1 MITSFKTEQLGI
13 GFDFDIALEPNKQIY
28 CFIGKN
34 GIGKTQLLENM
45 AKSLIYS
52 HSMFITDQTKTFTHQ
67 NLFQQIRK
75 YREQNSSDNS
85 LLLLWETLKN
95 EFKEDWLGALEIL
108 ELAAVDSNK
117 TALANEIRI
126 YLNAQINMYPRFT
139 KLINDG
145 LKIIDTK
152 LKFE

>member
-1 MITSFKTEQLGI
+1 MVIVSIGSVFNGTADKSIFEDQLYVSPKRTYQQNYTQQ
-13 GFDFDIALEPNKQIY
+13 DISY
-28 CFIGKN
+28 
-34 GIGKTQLLENM
+34 
-45 AKSLIYS
+45 
-52 HSMFITDQTKTFTHQ
+52 Q
-67 NLFQQIRK
+67 NLFQQIRN

>member
-1 MITSFKTEQLGI
+1 LQ
-13 GFDFDIALEPNKQIY
+13 
-28 CFIGKN
+28 
-34 GIGKTQLLENM
+34 
-45 AKSLIYS
+45 
-52 HSMFITDQTKTFTHQ
+52 
-67 NLFQQIRK
+67 
-75 YREQNSSDNS
+75 
-85 LLLLWETLKN
+85 WETLKN
-95 EFKEDWLGALEIL
+95 DFKEDWLAALEIL

-117 TALANEIRI
+117 IALANEIRI